1 VFLTSKAAYDVAALL
16 SLLLYKVGD
25 PEGETREE
33 ALLMLRCVATVEWG
47 NVRGGGGGTPSATPP
62 APVMGD
68 LSDSYSRYMAFSSTI
83 QFPATNPP
91 QPLLLAHSIQSPI
104 QSSAAECA
112 SRRAQR
118 SEGTTTRLFDN
129 Y

>member
-1 VFLTSKAAYDVAALL
+1 MSLNPTQVFLTYKAAYDVAALL

-68 LSDSYSRYMAFSSTI
+68 LSDSYSRSGVSSSLP
-83 QFPATNPP
+83 FPLPT
-91 QPLLLAHSIQSPI
+91 LLLADSIQ
-104 QSSAAECA
+104 
-112 SRRAQR
+112 R
-118 SEGTTTRLFDN
+118 SN
-129 Y
+129 